1 MGEVTAEMDSL
12 RRVLSANIKRYR
24 AFEGI
29 SQEKLAERT
38 GLSDQ
43 LIKDIEGCR
52 SWVSDKT
59 IIKLALALKVE
70 AYQLL
75 YPQDEVGRLHPIRL
89 PSDILRKLQ
98 SDIKEGIDRHFES
111 VVTDE
116 DAKTL
121 PLTV

>member
-1 MGEVTAEMDSL
+1 MKEITVEMDNL
-12 RRVLSANIKRYR
+12 RKVLSSNIKKYR
-24 AFEGI
+24 AVEGI

-43 LIKDIEGCR
+43 LIKDIEGFR

-59 IIKLALALKVE
+59 IIKLARALKVE

-75 YPQDEVGRLHPIRL
+75 YPQTEADRLHPVRL
-89 PSDILRKLQ
+89 PAGILRKLQ
-98 SDIKEGIDRHFES
+98 SDIKESIDREFEM

-116 DAKTL
+116 KI
-121 PLTV
+121 